1 MLKLL
6 TFQLRVFPLFF
17 LFSLSCN
24 SVRNQTAQN
33 NSSVPVVPEYAT
45 EERYTSYLFQAQH
58 LVLEKEFVKAKNMLL
73 TAMGIWPNIAE
84 THYRLSQVYMPL
96 NQYDSALLFAQN
108 ASRLDKNTNIW
119 YVFQI
124 KEVLLAQNKELEA
137 VAIVEKNLPQ
147 NMGSKD
153 FILELDALYSKTKQ
167 WNKKEK
173 MWQTLVKNSK
183 DSEFAKRGL
192 ASSLYIQ
199 EKFSDLY
206 PISKDLVAI
215 NDLDGEYLLW
225 MAWAMYHKGAKEE
238 LKHFLE
244 TKSSMPFISASQP
257 FYKEAYMLSKQI
269 QNPSLVQVFFEKSIL
284 KEENNSDLALDFL
297 SYWSKNNTQSS
308 QLSESFLL
316 KITNQFPTLTPFKAE
331 LVSYYLQE
339 NEPLKAVSI
348 WNQSLEGQDENLK
361 ILYAY
366 LLTGQREEYLKLST
380 QIEEKEPLSN
390 AAFFVQ
396 FLNYEKLSL
405 QEKENWLAEKTI
417 YLDKENEKIKNAIA
431 VFETFKKEPSQ
442 GVLPEYLAQISLL
455 YSLEEVKASP
465 ALNKF
470 IKAWNLFN
478 QGQELQG
485 VEMLNSLENTLNKV
499 PLFCYV
505 YSSALQHIGQKE
517 KAQIWQ
523 QNKINLGWY

>member
-1 MLKLL
+1 
-6 TFQLRVFPLFF
+6 
-17 LFSLSCN
+17 
-24 SVRNQTAQN
+24 
-33 NSSVPVVPEYAT
+33 
-45 EERYTSYLFQAQH
+45 
-58 LVLEKEFVKAKNMLL
+58 
-73 TAMGIWPNIAE
+73 
-84 THYRLSQVYMPL
+84 
-96 NQYDSALLFAQN
+96 
-108 ASRLDKNTNIW
+108 
-119 YVFQI
+119 
-124 KEVLLAQNKELEA
+124 
-137 VAIVEKNLPQ
+137 
-147 NMGSKD
+147 
-153 FILELDALYSKTKQ
+153 
-167 WNKKEK
+167 
-173 MWQTLVKNSK
+173 
-183 DSEFAKRGL
+183 
-192 ASSLYIQ
+192 
-199 EKFSDLY
+199 
-206 PISKDLVAI
+206 
-215 NDLDGEYLLW
+215 

-455 YSLEEVKASP
+455 YSLEEVTASP